1 MSDPA
6 KGTHR
11 KFSGNLNASG
21 LTLGL
26 TAVILS
32 ILFVHTRFLEGE
44 GNGWKRII
52 TSDWAGYYAYLPS
65 FLIYGDPH
73 WEKFTSAER
82 KAYGYNDY
90 NPQYLTQTRGQP
102 VNKYFAGE
110 AILLLPFFLAALL
123 FSWIAGS
130 GLNGLSFFFQ
140 LFTGMG
146 SLFYILAGLYYL
158 RKILGFF
165 KFREITISLVIPALA
180 FGTNLLYYSME
191 KPAMSHFFSFF
202 AIILFT
208 WTFIRNNH
216 KLSTSSSCLLGFLIG
231 IIFLLRPVNVIP
243 LLAFPLFL
251 KHQPGPVLQ
260 KFRVFLNPVL
270 ILTLALTLSIQ
281 MILWYL
287 QSNQWIIR
295 PYPDEGFNFFHPR
308 IADFL
313 FSYRRG
319 WFIYT
324 PVMLLAMAGIFS
336 LPGRRFSN
344 TAGFILFFAILVYIC
359 SSWWCWYY
367 GDGFGQRPL
376 IDFYGIFAIPLASV
390 LQPGSKTLRRV
401 IYSLVT
407 IFIFLNLFQTWQ
419 CRKKIISADN
429 MNRQKYFYVF
439 FRTADEYRDCLGGC
453 EEEPFYKADLSHPL
467 AIFTNGFDKQEKGWF
482 GQEPWV
488 NWSKVVNNNPVYMLT
503 KEREF
508 GPGINVWYDSLRHD
522 PSWLFCRIN
531 LMIRDS
537 IPGASNKAMIVVSIE
552 NHSAS
557 YNYYVAFRLN
567 DIPQSSSGIWRPLNF
582 SVCIPRVNNPA
593 AKLKIYLWNPCKG
606 SFMMDDMGISIF
618 GRSRD

>member
-1 MSDPA
+1 METLSPAAPMPDPT
-6 KGTHR
+6 KGIHR
-11 KFSGNLNASG
+11 NFSKNFNVSG
-21 LTLGL
+21 FTLGL
-26 TAVILS
+26 TAIILS
-32 ILFVHTRFLEGE
+32 ILFVHSRFIEGD
-44 GNGWKRII
+44 GTGWKRII

-65 FLIYGDPH
+65 FLIYGDPR
-73 WEKFTSAER
+73 WEKFTAAES

-110 AILLLPFFLAALL
+110 ALLLRPFFLIALL
-123 FSWIAGS
+123 FSSITGTEV
-130 GLNGLSFFFQ
+130 NGLSFFFQ

-165 KFREITISLVIPALA
+165 KFREITVSFVIIALA
-180 FGTNLLYYSME
+180 FGTNLFYYFME

-208 WTFIRNNH
+208 WIFIRAND
-216 KLSTSSSCLLGFLIG
+216 KLSASTSCLLGFLIG
-231 IIFLLRPVNVIP
+231 IIFLLRPVNIIP
-243 LLAFPLFL
+243 LLACPLFL
-251 KHQPGPVLQ
+251 KHQPGSVSQ
-260 KFRVFLNPVL
+260 KFSAFLNPLL
-270 ILTLALTLSIQ
+270 ILSLVLTVSTQ
-281 MILWYL
+281 MLLWYL
-287 QSNQWIIR
+287 QSNQWVIR

-324 PVMLLAMAGIFS
+324 PMMLLSMAGIAI
-336 LPGRRFSN
+336 LPGKKFSN
-344 TAGFILFFAILVYIC
+344 TAGFLLFFGILIYIC

-390 LQPGSKTLRRV
+390 LQPRSKALKPV
-401 IYSLVT
+401 IYSLVILF
-407 IFIFLNLFQTWQ
+407 IFINLFQTWQ
-419 CRKKIISADN
+419 CQKKIISPDN
-429 MNRQKYFYVF
+429 MNRRKYFHVF

-453 EEEPFYKADLSHPL
+453 EEEQFYQADLSHPL
-467 AIFTNGFDKQEKGWF
+467 ANFHNGFEKQEKGWF

-488 NWSKVVNNNPVYMLT
+488 NWRGMVGKNPVYLFT
-503 KEREF
+503 GDHEF
-508 GPGINVWYDSLRHD
+508 GPGINVRYDSLRHD
-522 PSWLFCRIN
+522 PSWLYCVIT

-537 IPGASNKAMIVVSIE
+537 IPASSNKAMIVVSIE

-557 YNYYVAFRLN
+557 YNGTENWGLVPGA
-567 DIPQSSSGIWRPLNF
+567 
-582 SVCIPRVNNPA
+582 
-593 AKLKIYLWNPCKG
+593 
-606 SFMMDDMGISIF
+606 
-618 GRSRD
+618 